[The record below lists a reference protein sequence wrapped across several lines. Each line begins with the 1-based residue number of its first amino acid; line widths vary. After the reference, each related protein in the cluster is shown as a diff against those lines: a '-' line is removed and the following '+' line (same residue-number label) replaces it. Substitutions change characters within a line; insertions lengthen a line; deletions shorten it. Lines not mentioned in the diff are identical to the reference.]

1 MPHNDGTHNVTTLA
15 TDIPSAPSEEGR
27 HPGSMRERS
36 THNSNMYSTTHIS
49 HVVSLKIETNIFPL
63 SGRLTRPTA

>member
-1 MPHNDGTHNVTTLA
+1 MMVHIQNVTTLA
-15 TDIPSAPSEEGR
+15 TDIPAADTQEGR

-49 HVVSLKIETNIFPL
+49 HVVSLEIETNIFPL
-63 SGRLTRPTA
+63 SDRQAD